1 MTARPRNIT
10 FDCAD
15 PYAQVKFWSQVTGY
29 REDPEDPNEPGDP
42 EGFLAGPDGQPG
54 LLFIP
59 VPEAKTVKNRVHL
72 DLTPTDR
79 TRDEEVE
86 RLLGIG
92 ATLVADHRRPDG
104 TAGSSWPTPRATSSA
119 SSAAPPN
126 APPAAEPGGQPSP
139 AVAARPDPATTPGRR
154 VTGRPGGCS
163 SRPTRSR
170 SGCGSPAGRPRPWRC
185 RAARP
190 P

>member
-86 RLLGIG
+86 RLLGAG
-92 ATLVADHRRPDG
+92 ATRLGTLEGAGGYVVNMADPEGNEFDV
-104 TAGSSWPTPRATSSA
+104 
-119 SSAAPPN
+119 
-126 APPAAEPGGQPSP
+126 Q
-139 AVAARPDPATTPGRR
+139 
-154 VTGRPGGCS
+154 
-163 SRPTRSR
+163 
-170 SGCGSPAGRPRPWRC
+170 
-185 RAARP
+185 
-190 P
+190 